1 MRSHDASSIL
11 GLVCSRRCTSAGQQA
26 IASLYDAGRR
36 RYRVKN
42 STASAQQRRRRGR
55 GADPIGPDPAGIQS
69 YSEKPQKDKS
79 MCHYGNI
86 RRILVAH
93 AATAAHRGPSV
104 HRSVRVF
111 TRNTRAPTWS
121 RVLCSTLF
129 YLQVDVWDTKYAV
142 ESVYCLSYMCPA
154 GSWLPNM
161 CIAAAWLLL
170 RGPRPLARVS
180 DCLSAPRIRGLRALD
195 NPARSIP

>member
-1 MRSHDASSIL
+1 
-11 GLVCSRRCTSAGQQA
+11 
-26 IASLYDAGRR
+26 
-36 RYRVKN
+36 
-42 STASAQQRRRRGR
+42 
-55 GADPIGPDPAGIQS
+55 
-69 YSEKPQKDKS
+69 

-111 TRNTRAPTWS
+111 TRNTR
-121 RVLCSTLF
+121 VLCSTFF

>member
-104 HRSVRVF
+104 HVTVPFVSSPG
-111 TRNTRAPTWS
+111 TPAS
-121 RVLCSTLF
+121 RVLTEAPLLLSSARLSSIFRSMCGTQNTRSSQSTVCLTCVQRAAGCPTCASPPRGCS
-129 YLQVDVWDTKYAV
+129 YAV
-142 ESVYCLSYMCPA
+142 L
-154 GSWLPNM
+154 G
-161 CIAAAWLLL
+161 
-170 RGPRPLARVS
+170 
-180 DCLSAPRIRGLRALD
+180 
-195 NPARSIP
+195 RSRE

>member
-1 MRSHDASSIL
+1 M
-11 GLVCSRRCTSAGQQA
+11 
-26 IASLYDAGRR
+26 
-36 RYRVKN
+36 KN

-104 HRSVRVF
+104 HVTVPFVSSPG
-111 TRNTRAPTWS
+111 TPAS
-121 RVLCSTLF
+121 RVLTGGSSPALLCSTLF

-161 CIAAAWLLL
+161 CIAAAWLL
-170 RGPRPLARVS
+170 PRSSAARAS
-180 DCLSAPRIRGLRALD
+180 E
-195 NPARSIP
+195 